1 MSLPALRERLKSGVP
16 LVATFSIIPSVEV
29 VELIG
34 LAGFDAVILDIEH
47 GAHGSE
53 ALGPLIL
60 AARARGL
67 YPLVRVRSS
76 EPTEI
81 AAALD
86 AGAAGVI
93 VPQIGSLAEA
103 EKAVRAAR
111 FAPDGNRGANPFV
124 RAADYSGR
132 LEWFAQA
139 NRDVAVL
146 LMIEGQGGLA
156 DAEQIVKL
164 PHLDGIFIG
173 PMDLSHA
180 LGVPGEMAH
189 PEVVSAIRLVIA
201 ACKAEGITAGIFAGT
216 PEAAKRW
223 FGEGVSL
230 AGVGVDTG
238 HLLAALRGV
247 VAATKAGQGRPLP

>member
-1 MSLPALRERLKSGVP
+1 MSLPALRERLRSGAP

-34 LAGFDAVILDIEH
+34 LAGFDAVILDLEH

-60 AARARGL
+60 AARARGI

-76 EPTEI
+76 KPTEI

-93 VPQIGSLAEA
+93 VPQIGSLGEA

-132 LEWFAQA
+132 LEWFAEA
-139 NRDVAVL
+139 NRDAAIL
-146 LMIEGQGGLA
+146 LMIEGRSALLA
-156 DAEQIVKL
+156 VNEIVAL
-164 PHLDGIFIG
+164 PNLDGIFIG

-180 LGVPGEMAH
+180 LGVPGEMGHAD
-189 PEVVSAIRLVIA
+189 VVAGIRTVIA
-201 ACKAEGITAGIFAGT
+201 ACKGQGITAGIFAGT
-216 PEAAKRW
+216 PDAAKRW
-223 FGEGVSL
+223 FSEGVNL

-238 HLLAALRGV
+238 HLLSALRTV
-247 VAATKAGQGRPLP
+247 VAATRVG

>member
-1 MSLPALRERLKSGVP
+1 MMTLPALRERLRSGEP
-16 LVATFSIIPSVEV
+16 LIGTFSIIPSVEV

-34 LAGFDAVILDIEH
+34 LAGFDAIIIDLEH

-60 AARARGL
+60 AALARGI

-103 EKAVRAAR
+103 ERAVKAAR
-111 FAPDGNRGANPFV
+111 FAPEGNRGANPFV
-124 RAADYSGR
+124 RAAGYSGR
-132 LEWFAQA
+132 LEWFAEA
-139 NRDVAVL
+139 NRDTAIL

-156 DAEQIVKL
+156 AAREIAAL
-164 PHLDGIFIG
+164 PSLDGIFIG

-180 LGVPGEMAH
+180 LGVPGEMGH
-189 PEVVSAIRLVIA
+189 PMVAEAIRSVIA
-201 ACKAEGITAGIFAGT
+201 ACQEAGITAGIFAGT
-216 PEAAKRW
+216 PEAARRW
-223 FGEGVSL
+223 IGEGVTL
-230 AGVGVDTG
+230 TGVSADTITF
-238 HLLAALRGV
+238 LKALKTV
-247 VAATKAGQGRPLP
+247 VAEVKG

>member
-1 MSLPALRERLKSGVP
+1 MALVSLRERLRSGVP
-16 LVATFSIIPSVEV
+16 LLATFSIIPAIEV
-29 VELIG
+29 VELVG
-34 LAGFDAVILDIEH
+34 LAGFDAIILDLEH

-60 AARARGL
+60 AAKARGI
-67 YPLVRVRSS
+67 YPLVRVRTS

-103 EKAVRAAR
+103 ERAVKAAR

-132 LEWFAQA
+132 LEWFAEA
-139 NRDVAVL
+139 NRDTAIL

-156 DAEQIVKL
+156 AAREIASL
-164 PHLDGIFIG
+164 PNLDGIFIG

-180 LGVPGEMAH
+180 LGVPGDMAN
-189 PEVVSAIRLVIA
+189 PKVVDAIRTVIA
-201 ACKAEGITAGIFAGT
+201 ACKANHITAGIFAGT
-216 PEAAKRW
+216 PDAAKRW
-223 FGEGVSL
+223 IGDGVSL
-230 AGVGVDTG
+230 LGVSADTITF
-238 HLLAALRGV
+238 LRALKAV
-247 VAATKAGQGRPLP
+247 VAETRG

>member
-1 MSLPALRERLKSGVP
+1 MPLPPLRARLKSGAP
-16 LVATFSIIPSVEV
+16 LLAPFSIIPSVEV
-29 VELIG
+29 VELVG
-34 LAGFDAVILDIEH
+34 LAGFDGIILDLEH

-60 AARARGL
+60 AALARGI

-93 VPQIGSLAEA
+93 VPQIGSLEEA
-103 EKAVRAAR
+103 ERAVKAAR

-124 RAADYSGR
+124 RGADYSGR
-132 LEWFAQA
+132 AEWFAEA

-146 LMIEGQGGLA
+146 LMVEGAGGVAALP
-156 DAEQIVKL
+156 DILKL
-164 PHLDGIFIG
+164 PTLDGIFLG

-180 LGVPGEMAH
+180 LGVPGEMGH
-189 PEVVSAIRLVIA
+189 PKVVAAIEGVIDACTA
-201 ACKAEGITAGIFAGT
+201 AGVTTGIFAGT
-216 PEAAKRW
+216 AEAAKRW
-223 FGEGVSL
+223 IGRGVTLVGS
-230 AGVGVDTG
+230 GVDTG
-238 HLLAALRGV
+238 HFLRALKAAVSELRG
-247 VAATKAGQGRPLP
+247 

>member
-1 MSLPALRERLKSGVP
+1 MTLPALRQRLRSGTP
-16 LVATFSIIPSVEV
+16 LFATFSIIPSIEV

-53 ALGPLIL
+53 SLGPLIL
-60 AARARGL
+60 AAMARGI
-67 YPLVRVRSS
+67 YPIVRVRSS

-103 EKAVRAAR
+103 ERAVNAAR
-111 FAPDGNRGANPFV
+111 FAPEGNRGANPFV

-132 LEWFAQA
+132 LEWFAEA
-139 NRDVAVL
+139 NRDVAVM
-146 LMIEGQGGLA
+146 LMIEGVGGLEAAA
-156 DAEQIVKL
+156 DIVAL
-164 PHLDGIFIG
+164 PNLDGVFIG

-180 LGVPGEMAH
+180 LGVPGLMAH
-189 PEVVSAIRLVIA
+189 DAVVAAIRSVIDACKGQRIA
-201 ACKAEGITAGIFAGT
+201 AGVFAGT

-223 FGEGVSL
+223 IGEGVSFT
-230 AGVGVDTG
+230 AVGADSSIFG
-238 HLLAALRGV
+238 AALKRVISEARG
-247 VAATKAGQGRPLP
+247 

>member
-1 MSLPALRERLKSGVP
+1 MALPALRERLKSGPP
-16 LVATFSIIPSVEV
+16 LLATFSIIPAVEV

-34 LAGFDAVILDIEH
+34 LAGFDAIILDLEH

-60 AARARGL
+60 AARARGI

-103 EKAVRAAR
+103 ERAVKAAR

-132 LEWFAQA
+132 LEWFAEA
-139 NRDVAVL
+139 NRDTAIL

-156 DAEQIVKL
+156 AADAISAL
-164 PHLDGIFIG
+164 PHLDGIFVG

-180 LGVPGEMAH
+180 LGVPGEMGHAK
-189 PEVVSAIRLVIA
+189 VVEAIRTVIA
-201 ACKAEGITAGIFAGT
+201 ACKGKGVTAGIFAGT

-223 FGEGVSL
+223 IGEGVTL
-230 AGVGVDTG
+230 LGVSADASIV
-238 HLLAALRGV
+238 LKALQAV
-247 VAATKAGQGRPLP
+247 VSETSP

>member
-1 MSLPALRERLKSGVP
+1 MGLPALRERLRSGAP
-16 LVATFSIIPSVEV
+16 LIATFSIIPSVEV

-60 AARARGL
+60 AAMARGI

-76 EPTEI
+76 EPTEV

-93 VPQIGSLAEA
+93 VPQIGSVEEA
-103 EKAVRAAR
+103 RRAVRAAR
-111 FAPDGNRGANPFV
+111 FAPQGNRGANPFV
-124 RAADYSGR
+124 RAAGYSGR
-132 LEWFAQA
+132 LEWFAEA
-139 NRDVAVL
+139 NRDVAVV
-146 LMIEGQGGLA
+146 LMVEGRGGL
-156 DAEQIVKL
+156 DAVDEIAAL
-164 PHLDGIFIG
+164 PDLDGIFIG

-180 LGVPGEMAH
+180 LGVPGEMGHAD
-189 PEVVSAIRLVIA
+189 VVAAIETVIA
-201 ACKAEGITAGIFAGT
+201 ACRAKGITAGIFAGT

-223 FGEGVSL
+223 IGGGVTL
-230 AGVGVDTG
+230 LGVGAD
-238 HLLAALRGV
+238 AAIIRSALSRVVGEVRG
-247 VAATKAGQGRPLP
+247 

>member
-1 MSLPALRERLKSGVP
+1 MTRPALRERLKSGQP
-16 LVATFSIIPSVEV
+16 LIATFSIIPSVEV
-29 VELIG
+29 VELVG
-34 LAGFDAVILDIEH
+34 LAGFDAIILDLEH

-60 AARARGL
+60 AARANGI

-81 AAALD
+81 GAALD

-103 EKAVRAAR
+103 ERAVKAAR
-111 FAPDGNRGANPFV
+111 FAPEGNRGANPFV
-124 RAADYSGR
+124 RAAGYSGR
-132 LEWFAQA
+132 LEWFAEA
-139 NRDVAVL
+139 NRDTAIL

-156 DAEQIVKL
+156 AAREIAAL
-164 PHLDGIFIG
+164 PNLDGIFIG

-180 LGVPGEMAH
+180 LGVPGDMAN
-189 PEVVSAIRLVIA
+189 PKVVDAIRTVIA
-201 ACKAEGITAGIFAGT
+201 ACKAAGITAGIFSGS

-223 FGEGVSL
+223 IAEGVTL
-230 AGVGVDTG
+230 TGVSADTIT
-238 HLLAALRGV
+238 LLNALKAVVSAA
-247 VAATKAGQGRPLP
+247 KS

>member
-1 MSLPALRERLKSGVP
+1 MTLPALRERLRSGTP
-16 LVATFSIIPSVEV
+16 LLATFSIIPSVEV
-29 VELIG
+29 VELVA
-34 LAGFDAVILDIEH
+34 LAGFDAIIIDLEH

-60 AARARGL
+60 AARARGI

-81 AAALD
+81 GAALD

-103 EKAVRAAR
+103 ERAVKAAR

-132 LEWFAQA
+132 LAWFAEA
-139 NRDVAVL
+139 NRDVAIL
-146 LMIEGQGGLA
+146 LMIEGQSALLA
-156 DAEQIVKL
+156 ASEIASL

-180 LGVPGEMAH
+180 LGVPGEMGH
-189 PEVVSAIRLVIA
+189 PKVVDAITTVIA
-201 ACKAEGITAGIFAGT
+201 ACKANTITAGIFAGT

-223 FGEGVSL
+223 IAEGVTLPAVSADTITFL
-230 AGVGVDTG
+230 RALKALVGEV
-238 HLLAALRGV
+238 RN
-247 VAATKAGQGRPLP
+247 

>member
-1 MSLPALRERLKSGVP
+1 LAWRERLKSGQP
-16 LVATFSIIPSVEV
+16 LLATFSIIPAVEV
-29 VELIG
+29 VELVG
-34 LAGFDAVILDIEH
+34 LSGFDAIILDLEH

-60 AARARGL
+60 AAKARGI

-103 EKAVRAAR
+103 ERAVKAAR
-111 FAPDGNRGANPFV
+111 FAPEGNRGANPFV

-132 LEWFAQA
+132 LEWFAEA
-139 NRDVAVL
+139 NRDTAIL

-156 DAEQIVKL
+156 AADAIAAL

-180 LGVPGEMAH
+180 LGVPGEMGHAK
-189 PEVVSAIRLVIA
+189 VVEAIRAVIA
-201 ACKAEGITAGIFAGT
+201 ACKAKGITAGIFAGT

-223 FGEGVSL
+223 MAEGVRLTGLS
-230 AGVGVDTG
+230 VDTSII
-238 HLLAALRGV
+238 LTAMKRT
-247 VAATKAGQGRPLP
+247 VAGARE

>member
-1 MSLPALRERLKSGVP
+1 MALPALRERLRSGTP
-16 LVATFSIIPSVEV
+16 LIATFSIIPAIEV

-34 LAGFDAVILDIEH
+34 LAGFDGIILDLEH

-60 AARARGL
+60 AARARGI

-103 EKAVRAAR
+103 ERAVKAAR
-111 FAPDGNRGANPFV
+111 FAPEGNRGANPFV

-132 LEWFAQA
+132 LAWFAEA
-139 NRDVAVL
+139 NRDTAIL
-146 LMIEGQGGLA
+146 LMIEGQGGL
-156 DAEQIVKL
+156 DAMQEIAAL
-164 PHLDGIFIG
+164 PDLDGIFIG

-180 LGVPGEMAH
+180 LGVPGEMGH
-189 PEVVSAIRLVIA
+189 PTVVDAIRSVVA
-201 ACKAEGITAGIFAGT
+201 VCKAKGVTAGIFAGT

-223 FGEGVSL
+223 IGEGVML
-230 AGVGVDTG
+230 VGVGADTSIV
-238 HLLAALRGV
+238 LKALRAV
-247 VAATKAGQGRPLP
+247 VTETKD

>member
-1 MSLPALRERLKSGVP
+1 MALPALRERLKSGAP
-16 LVATFSIIPSVEV
+16 LIATFSIIPAIEV

-60 AARARGL
+60 AAAARGI

-103 EKAVRAAR
+103 DRAVKAAR
-111 FAPDGNRGANPFV
+111 FAPEGNRGANPFV

-132 LEWFAQA
+132 LEWFAEA
-139 NRDVAVL
+139 NRDIAIL
-146 LMIEGQGGLA
+146 LMIEGQGGV
-156 DAEQIVKL
+156 DAMHEIAAL
-164 PHLDGIFIG
+164 PNLDGIFIG

-180 LGVPGEMAH
+180 LGVPGELAH
-189 PEVVSAIRLVIA
+189 QKVTDAIRSVVA
-201 ACKAEGITAGIFAGT
+201 ACKASGVTSGIFAGT

-223 FGEGVSL
+223 IGEGVTL
-230 AGVGVDTG
+230 VGVGAD
-238 HLLAALRGV
+238 AAIIGKALKAV
-247 VAATKAGQGRPLP
+247 VAETRG